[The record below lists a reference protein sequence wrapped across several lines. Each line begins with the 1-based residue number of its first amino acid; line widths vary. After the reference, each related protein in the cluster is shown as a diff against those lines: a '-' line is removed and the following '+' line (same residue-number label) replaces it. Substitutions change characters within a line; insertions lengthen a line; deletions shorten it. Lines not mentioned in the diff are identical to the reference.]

1 MFDEPF
7 AHGRSLVHAVDPRF
21 RLVAAFVCAVCLA
34 VVRTPE
40 AAWFGFGMAAL
51 LLALSRPPMR
61 PVLRRLV
68 NVFIAF
74 LWLTV
79 PLTSGGDVIAAW
91 GPLEVSRA
99 GVLLTLLVTI
109 KSNAIVMTFLALV
122 ATMDSPTIGYALER
136 LRFPSK
142 LVFLFLFT
150 YRYLHV
156 IADEWHKLHGAARL
170 RGFAPRTNMHT
181 YRTFGN
187 MLGMVFVHSFDRS
200 VRVYEAMI
208 LRGFSGPLSG
218 PHPAM
223 PCSPWRRSRAWF
235 ASWPLIC
242 IWSFPVA
249 EPIFALEHI
258 SFTYPGGRQV
268 FRDMDFAL
276 YPDRKIGLY
285 GPNGSGKTT
294 FFRLIM
300 GLAAPQEGRI
310 LFHGR
315 PLETEKD
322 FRELRCK
329 VGLVL
334 QHAEDQLFCPTV
346 LEDVAFGPLNLG
358 CTQDEARDRAASTL
372 ERLGLAGFENRLTHR
387 LSGGEKKLVSLAT
400 VLVMEPEAL
409 LLDEPTNGLD
419 PEARQRIIG
428 VLKTLPTARI
438 IISHDWDFLAETSS
452 EYLTVEGQHFT
463 DAAPS
468 HAHAHMHVHPLGNK
482 PHEH

>member
-1 MFDEPF
+1 
-7 AHGRSLVHAVDPRF
+7 
-21 RLVAAFVCAVCLA
+21 
-34 VVRTPE
+34 
-40 AAWFGFGMAAL
+40 
-51 LLALSRPPMR
+51 
-61 PVLRRLV
+61 
-68 NVFIAF
+68 
-74 LWLTV
+74 
-79 PLTSGGDVIAAW
+79 
-91 GPLEVSRA
+91 
-99 GVLLTLLVTI
+99 
-109 KSNAIVMTFLALV
+109 
-122 ATMDSPTIGYALER
+122 
-136 LRFPSK
+136 
-142 LVFLFLFT
+142 
-150 YRYLHV
+150 
-156 IADEWHKLHGAARL
+156 
-170 RGFAPRTNMHT
+170 
-181 YRTFGN
+181 
-187 MLGMVFVHSFDRS
+187 
-200 VRVYEAMI
+200 
-208 LRGFSGPLSG
+208 
-218 PHPAM
+218 
-223 PCSPWRRSRAWF
+223 
-235 ASWPLIC
+235 
-242 IWSFPVA
+242 
-249 EPIFALEHI
+249 
-258 SFTYPGGRQV
+258 
-268 FRDMDFAL
+268 MDFAL

-409 LLDEPTNGLD
+409 
-419 PEARQRIIG
+419 QRIIG

>member
-1 MFDEPF
+1 M
-7 AHGRSLVHAVDPRF
+7 
-21 RLVAAFVCAVCLA
+21 
-34 VVRTPE
+34 
-40 AAWFGFGMAAL
+40 
-51 LLALSRPPMR
+51 
-61 PVLRRLV
+61 
-68 NVFIAF
+68 
-74 LWLTV
+74 
-79 PLTSGGDVIAAW
+79 
-91 GPLEVSRA
+91 
-99 GVLLTLLVTI
+99 
-109 KSNAIVMTFLALV
+109 
-122 ATMDSPTIGYALER
+122 
-136 LRFPSK
+136 
-142 LVFLFLFT
+142 
-150 YRYLHV
+150 
-156 IADEWHKLHGAARL
+156 
-170 RGFAPRTNMHT
+170 
-181 YRTFGN
+181 
-187 MLGMVFVHSFDRS
+187 
-200 VRVYEAMI
+200 
-208 LRGFSGPLSG
+208 
-218 PHPAM
+218 
-223 PCSPWRRSRAWF
+223 
-235 ASWPLIC
+235 
-242 IWSFPVA
+242 A

-400 VLVMEPEAL
+400 VLVMEPGS
-409 LLDEPTNGLD
+409 PV
-419 PEARQRIIG
+419 ARRAHQRAG
-428 VLKTLPTARI
+428 SGSP
-438 IISHDWDFLAETSS
+438 
-452 EYLTVEGQHFT
+452 
-463 DAAPS
+463 AADHRRLENPS
-468 HAHAHMHVHPLGNK
+468 HGPYHHFPRLGL
-482 PHEH
+482 PGGDLFRIPDG

>member
-1 MFDEPF
+1 
-7 AHGRSLVHAVDPRF
+7 
-21 RLVAAFVCAVCLA
+21 
-34 VVRTPE
+34 
-40 AAWFGFGMAAL
+40 
-51 LLALSRPPMR
+51 
-61 PVLRRLV
+61 
-68 NVFIAF
+68 
-74 LWLTV
+74 
-79 PLTSGGDVIAAW
+79 
-91 GPLEVSRA
+91 
-99 GVLLTLLVTI
+99 
-109 KSNAIVMTFLALV
+109 MTFLALV

-170 RGFAPRTNMHT
+170 RGFAPKTNMHT

-200 VRVYEAMI
+200 VRVYEAYDPAR
-208 LRGFSGPLSG
+208 LFRAFSVRDRFPGHIPRS
-218 PHPAM
+218 

>member
-1 MFDEPF
+1 M
-7 AHGRSLVHAVDPRF
+7 
-21 RLVAAFVCAVCLA
+21 
-34 VVRTPE
+34 
-40 AAWFGFGMAAL
+40 
-51 LLALSRPPMR
+51 
-61 PVLRRLV
+61 
-68 NVFIAF
+68 
-74 LWLTV
+74 
-79 PLTSGGDVIAAW
+79 
-91 GPLEVSRA
+91 
-99 GVLLTLLVTI
+99 
-109 KSNAIVMTFLALV
+109 
-122 ATMDSPTIGYALER
+122 
-136 LRFPSK
+136 
-142 LVFLFLFT
+142 
-150 YRYLHV
+150 
-156 IADEWHKLHGAARL
+156 
-170 RGFAPRTNMHT
+170 
-181 YRTFGN
+181 
-187 MLGMVFVHSFDRS
+187 
-200 VRVYEAMI
+200 
-208 LRGFSGPLSG
+208 
-218 PHPAM
+218 
-223 PCSPWRRSRAWF
+223 
-235 ASWPLIC
+235 
-242 IWSFPVA
+242 A

-419 PEARQRIIG
+419 PIGIEELRDQIRGFAAAGTTVIVSSHILSEVQQMADTIGIIYGGRLAYEDALRPGQDLEELFMSVCREGRRARG
-428 VLKTLPTARI
+428 EV
-438 IISHDWDFLAETSS
+438 
-452 EYLTVEGQHFT
+452 
-463 DAAPS
+463 AA
-468 HAHAHMHVHPLGNK
+468 
-482 PHEH
+482 

>member
-1 MFDEPF
+1 
-7 AHGRSLVHAVDPRF
+7 
-21 RLVAAFVCAVCLA
+21 
-34 VVRTPE
+34 
-40 AAWFGFGMAAL
+40 
-51 LLALSRPPMR
+51 
-61 PVLRRLV
+61 
-68 NVFIAF
+68 
-74 LWLTV
+74 
-79 PLTSGGDVIAAW
+79 
-91 GPLEVSRA
+91 
-99 GVLLTLLVTI
+99 
-109 KSNAIVMTFLALV
+109 
-122 ATMDSPTIGYALER
+122 
-136 LRFPSK
+136 
-142 LVFLFLFT
+142 
-150 YRYLHV
+150 
-156 IADEWHKLHGAARL
+156 
-170 RGFAPRTNMHT
+170 
-181 YRTFGN
+181 
-187 MLGMVFVHSFDRS
+187 
-200 VRVYEAMI
+200 
-208 LRGFSGPLSG
+208 
-218 PHPAM
+218 
-223 PCSPWRRSRAWF
+223 
-235 ASWPLIC
+235 
-242 IWSFPVA
+242 
-249 EPIFALEHI
+249 
-258 SFTYPGGRQV
+258 
-268 FRDMDFAL
+268 
-276 YPDRKIGLY
+276 
-285 GPNGSGKTT
+285 
-294 FFRLIM
+294 M

-358 CTQDEARDRAASTL
+358 CTQDEARERAASTL
-372 ERLGLAGFENRLTHR
+372 ERLGLA
-387 LSGGEKKLVSLAT
+387 GGEKKLVSLAT

>member
-1 MFDEPF
+1 M
-7 AHGRSLVHAVDPRF
+7 
-21 RLVAAFVCAVCLA
+21 
-34 VVRTPE
+34 
-40 AAWFGFGMAAL
+40 
-51 LLALSRPPMR
+51 
-61 PVLRRLV
+61 
-68 NVFIAF
+68 
-74 LWLTV
+74 
-79 PLTSGGDVIAAW
+79 
-91 GPLEVSRA
+91 
-99 GVLLTLLVTI
+99 
-109 KSNAIVMTFLALV
+109 
-122 ATMDSPTIGYALER
+122 
-136 LRFPSK
+136 
-142 LVFLFLFT
+142 
-150 YRYLHV
+150 
-156 IADEWHKLHGAARL
+156 
-170 RGFAPRTNMHT
+170 
-181 YRTFGN
+181 
-187 MLGMVFVHSFDRS
+187 
-200 VRVYEAMI
+200 
-208 LRGFSGPLSG
+208 
-218 PHPAM
+218 
-223 PCSPWRRSRAWF
+223 
-235 ASWPLIC
+235 
-242 IWSFPVA
+242 A

-419 PEARQRIIG
+419 PAGIQEMRSLIAAMPESTGATVLISSHLLGEMEQMVSQVGILNHGKLLFEGPLAALQRHARGG
-428 VLKTLPTARI
+428 VLLRVLDAQRAVAVLQAQGIRAVTRPVQPDTLELPPMPDEALAALVGALAGSGAGVVGLTSQTKNLEEI
-438 IISHDWDFLAETSS
+438 FLS
-452 EYLTVEGQHFT
+452 LTKGDGEV
-463 DAAPS
+463 A
-468 HAHAHMHVHPLGNK
+468 
-482 PHEH
+482 